1 MTAASWAKRREH
13 MEIYHEIAG
22 FSDETEVSTV
32 VVKKRVKEAVVVTRM
47 DPYRRRRLMS
57 VHTKLQGIVAGGL
70 VGELMRRASTQWSGA
85 SGQEVVVSNQYVS
98 RSRCSAICY
107 QQRSVS
113 SQQSV
118 VSSQHAS
125 LQSVFND
132 PVLSKSIQQHS
143 SQQQGFTDG

>member
-70 VGELMRRASTQWSGA
+70 VGELMRRVSTQWSAA
-85 SGQEVVVSNQYVS
+85 SAGQQPVF

-113 SQQSV
+113 NQQSV
-118 VSSQHAS
+118 VSSQHAN

-132 PVLSKSIQQHS
+132 PVLSKSVQQHS
-143 SQQQGFTDG
+143 SQRQGFTDG